1 MSARDFSILVLI
13 CLAWGLNNVVSKI
26 VVSHWDFPPFAF
38 VAARFMLVFL
48 IAFPWLLPAPRP
60 RWRMVAVGL
69 LMGGAGFAF
78 LSLGLQTASPSAAAI
93 VMQINVPLTT
103 LLSVVMLGERVSWT
117 RGIGILLTMAGAF
130 LVIWQPGGLELSPG
144 LLLVAAGA
152 AAGSLGA
159 ILMKQMVNVRP
170 MQFQAWVAFSSLFPL
185 AAASALFET
194 GQLATALEAGWGL
207 LAAIC
212 FSALVGSVAAH
223 TAYYGLIQRYEANLL
238 APLTLMTPLA
248 TIGLGVVITGDAFD
262 FRMAAGAVLAMLGV
276 LIVAL
281 RPNHVAPLALLVRQR
296 A

>member
-1 MSARDFSILVLI
+1 M
-13 CLAWGLNNVVSKI
+13 
-26 VVSHWDFPPFAF
+26 
-38 VAARFMLVFL
+38 
-48 IAFPWLLPAPRP
+48 
-60 RWRMVAVGL
+60 
-69 LMGGAGFAF
+69 
-78 LSLGLQTASPSAAAI
+78 
-93 VMQINVPLTT
+93 
-103 LLSVVMLGERVSWT
+103 
-117 RGIGILLTMAGAF
+117 
-130 LVIWQPGGLELSPG
+130 ELSPG

-207 LAAIC
+207 LAAIG

-262 FRMAAGAVLAMLGV
+262 LRMAVGAGLAMLGV